1 MGLRPES
8 VGVGGGYGGYW
19 VVNNGKIVNAYLS
32 AGTRYKL
39 CVDGSSQDTGL
50 GMGGINLDITFV
62 PCPPNDNWAGPT
74 PVTLQT
80 NVLTGTVPDGVT
92 LYTNYTGSV
101 ASHNIGATYE
111 GGEYPINNYSSQGAP
126 GRSVWFSFTAPASG
140 YLKIDPTKSALPH
153 ADRHQGA
160 RTVGQFRLGRPQRLR
175 RQLGPDLLR
184 ECRIQLHDLR

>member
-1 MGLRPES
+1 
-8 VGVGGGYGGYW
+8 
-19 VVNNGKIVNAYLS
+19 
-32 AGTRYKL
+32 
-39 CVDGSSQDTGL
+39 
-50 GMGGINLDITFV
+50 MGGINLDITFV

-80 NVLTGTVPDGVT
+80 NVLTGTVPDGAT

-140 YLKIDPTKSALPH
+140 YLKIDPTKS
-153 ADRHQGA
+153 GF
-160 RTVGQFRLGRPQRLR
+160 RTQIGIKAPGQLVSSELGRAQRLR
-175 RQLGPDLLR
+175 RQLGPDLLC